1 MDSHTC
7 KLHTWNLRANSNVK
21 VFDATLMSS
30 ELDLLE
36 LRFNELDSVVDKF
49 FIVESNTTFT
59 GLPKSTYFADNRQ
72 RFSRFEHKIVYKFL
86 PGYPLSDGQDAWD
99 VEANTRNVMTVTL
112 REHVKDYSSD
122 TTTLVLMSDVDEIPS
137 AHTIALLKACDF
149 GRSIHLQLRNF
160 MYSFEWYLGPSSW
173 RASVHTFGPTVQYRH
188 SKTSD
193 YALADSGWH
202 CSFCF
207 RTIAEYVAK
216 MKGYSHSDR
225 IGGNASLLGHDRIQ
239 DVICKGKDIFDMLP
253 EAYDYVDMLSQ
264 MNLHSQTSGVGLPL
278 FLLENAQAYSFL
290 LPGGCM
296 RES

>member
-1 MDSHTC
+1 M
-7 KLHTWNLRANSNVK
+7 
-21 VFDATLMSS
+21 
-30 ELDLLE
+30 
-36 LRFNELDSVVDKF
+36 
-49 FIVESNTTFT
+49 
-59 GLPKSTYFADNRQ
+59 
-72 RFSRFEHKIVYKFL
+72 
-86 PGYPLSDGQDAWD
+86 
-99 VEANTRNVMTVTL
+99 
-112 REHVKDYSSD
+112 
-122 TTTLVLMSDVDEIPS
+122 
-137 AHTIALLKACDF
+137 
-149 GRSIHLQLRNF
+149 
-160 MYSFEWYLGPSSW
+160 
-173 RASVHTFGPTVQYRH
+173 HTFGPTVQYRH

-253 EAYDYVDMLSQ
+253 EAYDVSILHLHLVYGDLMLAFQYVDMLSQ
-264 MNLHSQTSGVGLPL
+264 MNLHSYAFSPFCTLVCADSRFRQTSGVGLPL